1 MIEKKIFNTLHPF
14 QGGSTMK
21 KSILLLAISIL
32 FFGGVIR
39 AQERGFG
46 LGIILGEPTGIS
58 AKKWLNSH
66 SAIDGAVA
74 WSFGQVDSFHLHA
87 DYIHHD
93 FNMFNVEKGKLP
105 LYFGIG
111 IRFKA
116 EPEATF
122 GVRIPVGICYIF
134 EKAPLDLFLELGPVL
149 DLAPDVRFR
158 FTGSV
163 GARFYFK

>member
-1 MIEKKIFNTLHPF
+1 
-14 QGGSTMK
+14 MK
-21 KSILLLAISIL
+21 KSILLLATAIL

-74 WSFGQVDSFHLHA
+74 WSLVTPSSFHLHA
-87 DYIHHD
+87 DYLFHD
-93 FNMFNVEKGKLP
+93 FNIFNVKKGKLP

-111 IRFKA
+111 FRVRIGNEDRI
-116 EPEATF
+116 
-122 GVRIPVGICYIF
+122 GIRIPVGICYIF
-134 EKAPLDLFLELGPVL
+134 EQAPLDIFYELGPVL
-149 DLAPDVRFR
+149 DLTPVTKLRLTSSIGIR
-158 FTGSV
+158 
-163 GARFYFK
+163 YFF